1 MNTTDTKPTERAEA
15 ESDSGF
21 LKSIE
26 FVTGPGANLG
36 SLLLVIGLVTCVFIA
51 LFQLTIPDPISYL
64 LTAGVLFVTV
74 LSAIFALV
82 LDSLGY
88 FEATAGDVDE
98 ASTSDSTGKSAMSAQ
113 PWVPANR
120 PSTPLPPMVN
130 FDDELRA
137 YADMYDG
144 DLPKQFDPFIEDYR
158 RLKVNTGN
166 RRTIASDLR
175 ADLNPIGAL
184 FQEGTEGHELYE
196 QIGERLFRYI
206 DADAEHVSLSRI
218 VFYDATGEEV
228 EVEAVRN
235 QLGRVELTVDNE
247 GEAVDVDVV
256 VQLYD
261 ASGAAI
267 SSRTCRVGT
276 VRPGASRTVD
286 TDVFVPLETVRA
298 GTTIRVSTPRSPEQT
313 SETRPRSGSPPH
325 RRSPS

>member
-1 MNTTDTKPTERAEA
+1 MNPTETTPIDRTKP
-15 ESDSGF
+15 ESTPTF
-21 LKSIE
+21 LKQIE
-26 FVTGPGANLG
+26 FVTGQDASLG

-51 LFQLTIPDPISYL
+51 LFQFTIPDPISHL

-88 FEATAGDVDE
+88 FEPPAAADGVS
-98 ASTSDSTGKSAMSAQ
+98 ARDSTGKSARAAL

-120 PSTPLPPMVN
+120 PATPLPPLIN

-144 DLPKQFDPFIEDYR
+144 ELPKQFDAFIEDYR
-158 RLKVNTGN
+158 RLKTNTSN

-184 FQEGTEGHELYE
+184 FREGTEGYDLYE
-196 QIGERLFRYI
+196 RIGERLFRYI
-206 DADAEHVSLSRI
+206 DADAEHVTLSR
-218 VFYDATGEEV
+218 VAFYDGAGEAV
-228 EVEAVRN
+228 EVEAMRN
-235 QLGRVELTVDNE
+235 QLGRVELTVGNE

-256 VQLYD
+256 VQFYD
-261 ASGAAI
+261 ASGTAI

-276 VRPGASRTVD
+276 VRPGASRTTD
-286 TDVFVPLETVRA
+286 TEVFVPAETVRA
-298 GTTIRVSTPRSPEQT
+298 GTSIRVSNPRSPERT
-313 SETRPRSGSPPH
+313 PGTRSRSGSRP
-325 RRSPS
+325 RQQPSS